1 MLQKQ
6 TLTKDG
12 VNWTLNRCDYDP
24 EKGRC
29 KELSLYYMDFG
40 VVSRLLSFRS
50 EVSST

>member
-6 TLTKDG
+6 TLTNG

-40 VVSRLLSFRS
+40 VVSRLLSFHS